1 MRAITFTQAVN
12 EALREEMRRDPS
24 VYILGLGLYWTFGAP
39 GPTSGLLEEFG
50 PSRVRTAPLS
60 ETAIAGSCVGAALAG
75 MRPVAQLGLADF
87 VFCALD
93 EILSKAGKWRYTH
106 GANSGMTLPIVF
118 LETIGGYMSAASEH
132 SQSPLGLYM
141 HAPGLK
147 LAVPSTPYDAK
158 GLLKTAIRD
167 DNPVLFFM
175 HKRLMRDEG
184 PVPEE
189 QYTVPFGLADVR
201 REGRDVTVV
210 ATAYM
215 VSLALRAAD
224 ALEERGVSVEI
235 IDPRTLEPLDIETIV
250 RSVRKT
256 GRLVVVD
263 EDTERCG
270 VGAEIGMQVM
280 ERAFDA
286 LKTPV
291 QRVANPNLPVPYSSP
306 LERAVLPSQ
315 DKIERAVLHTLAA
328 SA

>member
-1 MRAITFTQAVN
+1 MRNINLTQAMN
-12 EALREEMRRDPS
+12 EALHEEMRRDPS
-24 VYILGLGLYWTFGAP
+24 VYVLGLGLYWGFGPP

-50 PSRVRTAPLS
+50 AARVRTAPLS

-93 EILSKAGKWRYTH
+93 EIISKAGKWRYTH
-106 GANSGMTLPIVF
+106 GASGGMTLPIVF
-118 LETIGGYMSAASEH
+118 LESIGGYVTAASEH
-132 SQSPLGLYM
+132 SQSPLALYA

-147 LAVPSTPYDAK
+147 IVVPTTPYDAK

-167 DNPVLFFM
+167 DNPVLFFT
-175 HKRLMRDEG
+175 HKRLMREEG
-184 PVPEE
+184 SVPEE
-189 QYTVPFGLADVR
+189 DYTVPFGVAEVR
-201 REGRDVTVV
+201 REGRDVTLV
-210 ATAYM
+210 ATSYM
-215 VSLALRAAD
+215 VVLALRAAA
-224 ALEERGVSVEI
+224 ALEERNVDVEV

-270 VGAEIGMQVM
+270 IGAEIGMQVV

-286 LKTPV
+286 LKAPV
-291 QRVANPNLPVPYSSP
+291 QRVANPNLPIPYSRP
-306 LERAVLPSQ
+306 LERAVLPSAE
-315 DKIERAVLHTLAA
+315 KIEQAVLRTLAP
-328 SA
+328 